1 MLDLLLGIKF
11 LTIGFARR
19 LYVKRRIVSVDN
31 NFGWSE
37 PMKSGYG
44 TITKIKRFGYSQV

>member
-1 MLDLLLGIKF
+1 VLDLLLGIEF

-19 LYVKRRIVSVDN
+19 FYVKRRIVSVDN

-44 TITKIKRFGYSQV
+44 IITIIKRFRYR